1 MELVVLVRAN
11 SHIGHERKVSEI
23 VNGSARSLGVST
35 RQRQGQIEKCLVLIP
50 GRERRNPEKKK
61 RKTFLTTVF
70 EGRAD
75 HNRLRNLTSV
85 GPV

>member
-1 MELVVLVRAN
+1 MELVFLVRAN

-23 VNGSARSLGVST
+23 VNGSARSLRVST

-50 GRERRNPEKKK
+50 GRERRKPEKKW
-61 RKTFLTTVF
+61 KTFLTTVF